1 MDYILP
7 IMAIAMVI
15 LCFLSMTVPVAM
27 YWIMFL
33 SSFMKQRNFFN
44 END

>member
-1 MDYILP
+1 
-7 IMAIAMVI
+7 MVI

-27 YWIMFL
+27 YWIMF
-33 SSFMKQRNFFN
+33 FIVFYETKEFFN